1 MKKSAIDRTAWMWA
15 FIGFLWAL
23 VLAVHLWNLKIID
36 RIREARERSELVRM
50 DEQFLQSHRQEI
62 ERRLAERAAL
72 RHETE
77 ALSLGLL
84 KVENE
89 LRGLADRYGFTAV
102 EVSREPS
109 RGMEDTVP
117 ILFAFQGSLRGVMD
131 CLESL
136 RKEYPYLPVAR
147 MALKVEPGEKRV
159 RCQVLLN
166 YRYRVVSTGS
176 QT

>member
-1 MKKSAIDRTAWMWA
+1 MKRELDRTTGTWA
-15 FIGFLWAL
+15 LIGFLWVL
-23 VLAVHLWNLKIID
+23 VLGVHFWNLSTID
-36 RIREARERSELVRM
+36 KIREARERSELVRM
-50 DEQFLQSHRQEI
+50 DQQFLQSHRQEI

-84 KVENE
+84 KVESD
-89 LRGLADRYGFTAV
+89 LRGLAARYGFSQV

-117 ILFAFQGSLRGVMD
+117 VLFAFQAPLRGIVD

-136 RKEYPYLPVAR
+136 RKEYAYLPVAR
-147 MALKVEPGEKRV
+147 LALKVEPGEKHV
-159 RCQVLLN
+159 RCQALLN
-166 YRYRVVSTGS
+166 YRYRVVTAGS